1 MLKKIVMVLLVLLAI
16 PLLTALFVGKEYAV
30 TTSVIIDRPVSQ
42 VFDYIKYLKNQDNY
56 GVWARMDPDM
66 KKLYRGVDGTEGF
79 VAFWASENPDV
90 GSGEQEIVR
99 IVPGERLDLEL
110 RFFTP
115 FESTESGFM
124 LTKAVN
130 PGQTLVS
137 WGFKGHMDYPA
148 NLLLL
153 LMDIEAMIA
162 KDLQQGLDNLKIEL
176 ERQPAQ

>member
-1 MLKKIVMVLLVLLAI
+1 MLKKIVMVLLVLLAV
-16 PLLTALFVGKEYAV
+16 PLLTALFVRKDYAV
-30 TTSVIIDRPVSQ
+30 TTSVIIDRPAPE
-42 VFDYIKYLKNQDNY
+42 VFDYIKYFENQDNY
-56 GVWARMDPDM
+56 SVWIRMDPDM
-66 KKLYRGVDGTEGF
+66 KKVYRGVDGTEGF

-99 IVPGERLDLEL
+99 LVPGERIDYEL

-115 FESTESGFM
+115 FESTGSGFM

-137 WGFKGHMDYPA
+137 WGFNGHMAYPA
-148 NLLLL
+148 NLMLLF
-153 LMDIEAMIA
+153 MNMESMIA

-176 ERQPAQ
+176 ERSP